1 MTLSIKSQS
10 PIRMPIS
17 PLQVL
22 ILIQLDESPKYGYE
36 MLKSIKEE
44 FEGTWELKTGTLYPA
59 LKSLEKKGYV
69 ETESRDDTDYYII
82 TVEGMKLFDLM
93 LRHIEDSI
101 DFSIKYISAVFKWM
115 TYERKQ
121 SSLEL
126 MEKLAKKE
134 HYMSQ
139 NLLEEFT
146 QNIDIGLREPILK
159 QIKNITQRRLEMI
172 NNLMEKNE

>member
-1 MTLSIKSQS
+1 MMLSIKSQS
-10 PIRMPIS
+10 HIRMPVS

-69 ETESRDDTDYYII
+69 ETETRNKTDYYII
-82 TVEGMKLFDLM
+82 TEEGMQLFDLI

-101 DFSIKYISAVFKWM
+101 DFSIKYISTVFKWM

-126 MEKLAKKE
+126 IEKLANKE
-134 HYMSQ
+134 HCMSQ
-139 NLLEEFT
+139 TLLKEFT
-146 QNIDIGLREPILK
+146 QNIDIDLREPILI
-159 QIKNITQRRLEMI
+159 QIKNITQNRLKII
-172 NNLMEKNE
+172 NNLMEKN

>member
-10 PIRMPIS
+10 PIRMPVS

-59 LKSLEKKGYV
+59 LKSLEKRGYV
-69 ETESRDDTDYYII
+69 KTESRNNTDYYII

-101 DFSIKYISAVFKWM
+101 DFSIKYISTVFKWM

-126 MEKLAKKE
+126 IEKLAKKE

-146 QNIDIGLREPILK
+146 QNIDIDLREPILK
-159 QIKNITQRRLEMI
+159 QIKNITQSRLEMI